1 MRNFCLLLV
10 AAISCAFANND
21 GYATYF
27 NAVGYP
33 YGACGVSDSVAW
45 NEAAIDTPSGQGN
58 PFHYVALNV
67 FDDSGN
73 YSSPSI
79 FGTRPLTGADT
90 VYLGTYQNGKN
101 CGRWIKVTLG
111 DYCNGTNDG
120 AANESFCRNGSGW
133 ASDALDSASLDV
145 IVFDQCTDGN
155 AWCRDAKYHLD
166 LHTPN
171 LTAFKLDGKVVPLA
185 TPNSTPVT
193 IATSYTVNAK
203 VFNNR
208 KISWNFETA
217 PNYQGEPRFYF
228 SVDSKPYYMRILVT
242 HLPNGI
248 HGVEQYVNG
257 TWKPATMQSDMGQM
271 WILPDAGA
279 TTFKLRLT
287 DADDKLVM
295 DGRTWTIHYPA
306 ACNSNC
312 SGAATPADDVVGE
325 GGDISTAVPK
335 VAATISVPHLATRG
349 REVQVLAPAATR
361 VDFLSPVGALLGSA
375 AIADGAAHWT
385 APRAGLLIVR
395 WYGAQTSGTLR
406 TIVP

>member
-1 MRNFCLLLV
+1 M
-10 AAISCAFANND
+10 
-21 GYATYF
+21 
-27 NAVGYP
+27 
-33 YGACGVSDSVAW
+33 
-45 NEAAIDTPSGQGN
+45 
-58 PFHYVALNV
+58 
-67 FDDSGN
+67 
-73 YSSPSI
+73 
-79 FGTRPLTGADT
+79 
-90 VYLGTYQNGKN
+90 
-101 CGRWIKVTLG
+101 
-111 DYCNGTNDG
+111 
-120 AANESFCRNGSGW
+120 NESFCRNGSGW
-133 ASDALDSASLDV
+133 ASDALNGASLDV
-145 IVFDQCTDGN
+145 IAFDQCTDGN

-171 LTAFKLDGKVVPLA
+171 LTAFQLDGKVVPLA

-193 IATSYTVNAK
+193 IATSYTVNSK

-257 TWKPATMQSDMGQM
+257 TWKAATMQSDMGQM

-325 GGDISTAVPK
+325 GGNLSTAVSK
-335 VAATISVPHLATRG
+335 VAATISVPRLATRG
-349 REVQVLAPAATR
+349 REVQVSAPAASR
-361 VDFLSPVGALLGSA
+361 VDFLSPKGALLGSA
-375 AIADGAAHWT
+375 TIADGAAHWT

-395 WYGAQTSGTLR
+395 WHGAQTSGTLR